1 MLASQLDS
9 HAVRPLASDE
19 RKKLVGKNK
28 QARHNDAHTT
38 DHAEPVG
45 AVPNPMAGVLGNWG
59 GNATVANEGAPR
71 VNLFL

>member
-19 RKKLVGKNK
+19 SKKLVGKNK
-28 QARHNDAHTT
+28 QARHNDDTT

-59 GNATVANEGAPR
+59 GNTTVANEGAPR